1 MNEKRIIKKIT
12 IVGVL
17 GNILLTAFKM
27 LAGILGKSG
36 AMVSDAIHSLSDV
49 IVTLIAFFGIK
60 VSKKPADDDHPYGHE
75 RIECVA
81 SLILGLILIG
91 TGVAIGKVGV
101 DKIIS
106 GNYDKLPIPGTIAL
120 VAAIVSIVVKE
131 AMFWYTRHYAKIIDS
146 SVFMADAWHH
156 RSDAL
161 SSVGALIG
169 IGGARLGYPIMDPI
183 ASVIICLF
191 ILKVGIEIII
201 DAIKKMMDTSAG
213 SEYDQKIHD
222 FVAKQQGV
230 EEVDIV
236 NSRMFG
242 NKVYVDLEI
251 KVDENLTVREG
262 HDIAENVHELL
273 EQEFKEL
280 KHVMLHVNPLEKYEK
295 LRG

>member
-91 TGVAIGKVGV
+91 TGITIGKVGV

-262 HDIAENVHELL
+262 HDIAENVHDLL
-273 EQEFKEL
+273 EQEFKEV
-280 KHVMLHVNPLEKYEK
+280 KHVMVHVNPLEK
-295 LRG
+295 

>member
-81 SLILGLILIG
+81 SLVLGIILIG
-91 TGVAIGKVGV
+91 TGIAIGKVGV

-106 GNYDKLPIPGTIAL
+106 GNYNKLPIPGTIAL

-262 HDIAENVHELL
+262 HDIAENVHDLL
-273 EQEFKEL
+273 EQEFKEV
-280 KHVMLHVNPLEKYEK
+280 KHVMVHVNPLEK
-295 LRG
+295 